1 MISNQPVRPHP
12 NGSATIKD
20 VAAAAQVS
28 TATVSRVLSG
38 SKRARPQL
46 RQRVLAAVKTLKYH
60 PNHLARDLRAGL
72 RRVIGVIIPDLQNPF
87 LTGVVRGVEDV
98 LQRSGYSLILG
109 NSDEQAEREQ
119 RHLAVLRGEGAAGL
133 ILVPS
138 DAPHANYEALR
149 NWDIP
154 IVAADRMPRGL
165 QVDLV
170 CSNNREGAREATRHL
185 IAHGYRDIAIIG
197 GPDGVNVAD
206 DRLAGYREALVAA
219 GITPRHSLIMHSNF
233 RQAGGRASM
242 LRLLDLARPPRA
254 VFVANNLMTLGALQ
268 AIHERGMR
276 IPEEMAVV
284 GFDDMPWAIS
294 LRPPLTVVAQ
304 PIEEIGRVAAQLMLE
319 RLKDPGQMARQ
330 VVLSTQLIVRASC
343 GAHPFAP
350 PPVSKNSGR
359 GEINERQAQPGVST
373 K

>member
-1 MISNQPVRPHP
+1 MIPNQQARLHA
-12 NGSATIKD
+12 NGAVTIKD
-20 VAAAAQVS
+20 VAAAANVS

-38 SKRARPQL
+38 AKRARPQV

-119 RHLAVLRGEGAAGL
+119 RHLAVLRAEGAAGL

-170 CSNNREGAREATRHL
+170 CSNNREGAREATKHL
-185 IAHGYRDIAIIG
+185 IAHGYQDIAIIG
-197 GPDGVNVAD
+197 GPDGVNVAE

-219 GITPRHSLIMHSNF
+219 GITPRHSLIIHSNF

-304 PIEEIGRVAAQLMLE
+304 PIEEIGRVAAQLLLE
-319 RLKDPGQMARQ
+319 RLKTPSQMVRQ

-343 GAHPFAP
+343 GAHPPAP
-350 PPVSKNSGR
+350 PPASKTSGYP
-359 GEINERQAQPGVST
+359 EVDERQAKPNGSI